1 VVADKAQTYW
11 PRLEG
16 LAPWFLRN
24 ANCQDTYELL
34 SNHDRGPEAPNGASS
49 WRKKCQQEVAV
60 VLRKFTFGLLAG
72 LFSLSVI
79 LLDGSPGWA
88 QKGRIKIAVQGPLSG
103 EQAALG
109 EHIKLGAQLAV
120 EEAAKSF
127 KSAGFELVF
136 VPYDDQAKPE
146 VGVANARNI
155 VADQDVLVLVGHFNS
170 GVALPA
176 SEVYK
181 DASLAMISPANTATE
196 ITDRGYS
203 NVNRVC
209 GRDDVQGP
217 VGARFAAQELK
228 LKSVYIIH
236 DKTLYGQGV
245 ADNFR
250 SEANKLG
257 LKVLGYDGT
266 EERANFAPMI
276 IPMKAK
282 NPDLV
287 YFGGIYHQ
295 GGLLLKQM
303 REKGVKAA
311 FMGPDGLDSSEMVKI
326 AGAQVIGSYYT
337 TVAGPPDAYPESAAF
352 AKRFKQRFGKEVE
365 SFAMYGY
372 DAAQVGIKAIEQT
385 LQSNGGKKPS
395 RAEVSAAV
403 RKLKNFKGVTGS
415 ISFDSKGDPVKAK
428 YFVLQ
433 FEKRSYPGKV
443 VKVVEQQAP
452 QAPSRKL

>member
-1 VVADKAQTYW
+1 VK
-11 PRLEG
+11 R
-16 LAPWFLRN
+16 RI
-24 ANCQDTYELL
+24 L
-34 SNHDRGPEAPNGASS
+34 S
-49 WRKKCQQEVAV
+49 
-60 VLRKFTFGLLAG
+60 VL
-72 LFSLSVI
+72 LFSFFLTAP
-79 LLDGSPGWA
+79 LAAWA
-88 QKGRIKIAVQGPLSG
+88 QKGTIKIAVQAPLSG

-120 EEAAKSF
+120 EETSKAF
-127 KSAGFELVF
+127 KALGYDLIL

-146 VGVANARNI
+146 VGVANARNV
-155 VADQDVLVLVGHFNS
+155 VADPDVLVLVGHFNS

-181 DASLAMISPANTATE
+181 DAMLVMISPANTATE
-196 ITDRGYS
+196 ITDRGYP

-217 VGARFAAQELK
+217 VGARFAAQDLK

-250 SEANKLG
+250 GEAKKLG
-257 LKVLGYDGT
+257 MNVLGYDGT
-266 EERANFAPMI
+266 EERANFSPMI

-282 NPDLV
+282 NPALV

-303 REKGVKAA
+303 REKGVKAK
-311 FMGPDGLDSSEMVKI
+311 FMGPDGLDSAEMVKI
-326 AGAQVIGSYYT
+326 AGTSVTGSYYT
-337 TVAGPPDAYPESAAF
+337 SVAGPPDAYPETAAF
-352 AKRFKQRFGKEVE
+352 AKKFKARFGKDIE
-365 SFAMYGY
+365 SFGMYGY
-372 DAAQVGIKAIEQT
+372 DAALVGIKAVEQT
-385 LQSNGGKKPS
+385 LQSGGGKKPS

-403 RKLKNFKGVTGS
+403 RNIKNFKGVTGA
-415 ISFDSKGDPVKAK
+415 IAFDNKGDPVKAK

-433 FEKRSYPGKV
+433 FDKQSYPGKV
-443 VKVVEQQAP
+443 VKVIEQQAP
-452 QAPSRKL
+452 AAKKS

>member
-1 VVADKAQTYW
+1 VVK
-11 PRLEG
+11 LI
-16 LAPWFLRN
+16 LS
-24 ANCQDTYELL
+24 LL
-34 SNHDRGPEAPNGASS
+34 LFCFCHIPGA
-49 WRKKCQQEVAV
+49 V
-60 VLRKFTFGLLAG
+60 
-72 LFSLSVI
+72 
-79 LLDGSPGWA
+79 WA
-88 QKGRIKIAVQGPLSG
+88 QKGTIKVAVQAPLSG

-120 EEAAKSF
+120 EESAKAF
-127 KSAGFELVF
+127 KSLGFDLVL

-155 VADQDVLVLVGHFNS
+155 VADSDVLLLVGHFNS

-181 DASLAMISPANTATE
+181 DAMLAMISPANTATE
-196 ITDRGYS
+196 ITDRGYP

-217 VGARFAAQELK
+217 VGARFASQELK
-228 LKSVYIIH
+228 LKSVYIIN

-250 SEANKLG
+250 SEAHKLG
-257 LKVLGYDGT
+257 LKVLGYEGT

-303 REKGVKAA
+303 REKGVKSA

-326 AGAQVIGSYYT
+326 AGPQVVGSYYT
-337 TVAGPPDAYPESAAF
+337 TVAGPPEVYPESASF
-352 AKRFKQRFGKEVE
+352 AKKYKQRFGKDIE
-365 SFAMYGY
+365 SFALYGY
-372 DAAQVGIKAIEQT
+372 DAALVGIKAIEQT
-385 LQSNGGKKPS
+385 LKTNGGKKPS
-395 RAEVSAAV
+395 RAEVSTAV
-403 RKLKNFKGVTGS
+403 RKIKDFKGVTGP
-415 ISFDSKGDPVKAK
+415 IAFDNKGDPVKSK
-428 YFVLQ
+428 YFVLR
-433 FEKRSYPGKV
+433 FEKQSYPGKV
-443 VKVVEQQAP
+443 AKVIEQQAP
-452 QAPSRKL
+452 AAAVKKP

>member
-1 VVADKAQTYW
+1 MLK
-11 PRLEG
+11 RI
-16 LAPWFLRN
+16 FL
-24 ANCQDTYELL
+24 
-34 SNHDRGPEAPNGASS
+34 SI
-49 WRKKCQQEVAV
+49 
-60 VLRKFTFGLLAG
+60 TFV
-72 LFSLSVI
+72 LSVS
-79 LLDGSPGWA
+79 LPATVWA
-88 QKGRIKIAVQGPLSG
+88 QKGTIKIAVQAPLSG

-120 EEAAKSF
+120 EEATKPF
-127 KSAGFELVF
+127 KALGFDLVF

-155 VADQDVLVLVGHFNS
+155 VADPNVLVLVGHFNS

-181 DASLAMISPANTATE
+181 DAMLAMISPANTATE
-196 ITDRGYS
+196 ITDRGYA

-217 VGARFAAQELK
+217 VGARFAAQDLK
-228 LKSVYIIH
+228 RKSVYIIH

-250 SEANKLG
+250 NEANKLG
-257 LKVLGYDGT
+257 LKVFGYEGT
-266 EERANFAPMI
+266 EERANFSPI
-276 IPMKAK
+276 ITPMKAK

-303 REKGVKAA
+303 REKGVNAA

-326 AGAQVIGSYYT
+326 AGSQVVGSYYT
-337 TVAGPPDAYPESAAF
+337 TVAGPPAAYPESAAF
-352 AKRFKQRFGKEVE
+352 ATKFKQRFGKEVE

-372 DAAQVGIKAIEQT
+372 DAALVGIKAIEQT
-385 LQSNGGKKPS
+385 LQTNGGKKPS

-403 RKLKNFKGVTGS
+403 RKLKDFKGVTGS
-415 ISFDSKGDPVKAK
+415 IAFDNKGDPIKAK

-443 VKVVEQQAP
+443 VKVIEQQAP
-452 QAPSRKL
+452 EAKKS

>member
-1 VVADKAQTYW
+1 ML
-11 PRLEG
+11 RRI
-16 LAPWFLRN
+16 FL
-24 ANCQDTYELL
+24 
-34 SNHDRGPEAPNGASS
+34 S
-49 WRKKCQQEVAV
+49 
-60 VLRKFTFGLLAG
+60 G
-72 LFSLSVI
+72 LFIFSI
-79 LLDGSPGWA
+79 LLPAAAWA
-88 QKGRIKIAVQGPLSG
+88 QKGTIKIAVQAPLSG

-109 EHIKLGAQLAV
+109 EHVKLGAQLAV
-120 EEAAKSF
+120 EEATKSF
-127 KSAGFELVF
+127 KALGFDLVF

-155 VADQDVLVLVGHFNS
+155 VADPDVLVLVGHFNS
-170 GVALPA
+170 GVALPS

-181 DASLAMISPANTATE
+181 DAMLAMISPANTATE
-196 ITDRGYS
+196 ITDRGYP

-217 VGARFAAQELK
+217 VGARFAAQDLK

-250 SEANKLG
+250 NEANKLG

-303 REKGVKAA
+303 REKGVNAV

-326 AGAQVIGSYYT
+326 AGAQVVGSYYT

-352 AKRFKQRFGKEVE
+352 AKKFKQYFGKEVE

-372 DAAQVGIKAIEQT
+372 DAALVGIKAMEQAI
-385 LQSNGGKKPS
+385 QSNGGKKPS
-395 RAEVSAAV
+395 RAEVSSAV
-403 RKLKNFKGVTGS
+403 RKLKNFKGATGS
-415 ISFDSKGDPVKAK
+415 IVFDNKGDPVKAK

-443 VKVVEQQAP
+443 VKVIEQQAP
-452 QAPSRKL
+452 QALVKKS

>member
-1 VVADKAQTYW
+1 MLK
-11 PRLEG
+11 R
-16 LAPWFLRN
+16 
-24 ANCQDTYELL
+24 
-34 SNHDRGPEAPNGASS
+34 
-49 WRKKCQQEVAV
+49 
-60 VLRKFTFGLLAG
+60 FG
-72 LFSLSVI
+72 VI
-79 LLDGSPGWA
+79 LLFAIFIGLPPAWA
-88 QKGRIKIAVQGPLSG
+88 QKGTIKIAIQAPLSG

-109 EHIKLGAQLAV
+109 EHVKLGAQLAV
-120 EEAAKSF
+120 EESAASF
-127 KSAGFELVF
+127 KKRGFDLVF

-155 VADQDVLVLVGHFNS
+155 VADPDVLLLVGHFNS

-181 DASLAMISPANTATE
+181 DAMLAMISPANTATE
-196 ITDRGYS
+196 ITDRGYA

-217 VGARFAAQELK
+217 VGARFAFQDLK
-228 LKSVYIIH
+228 LRSVYIIH

-250 SEANKLG
+250 SEAMKLG
-257 LKVLGYDGT
+257 MKVLGYDGT

-282 NPDLV
+282 NPALV

-303 REKGVKAA
+303 REKRVEAV
-311 FMGPDGLDSSEMVKI
+311 FMGPDGFDSSEIVKI
-326 AGAQVIGSYYT
+326 AGAYIKGTYYT

-352 AKRFKQRFGKEVE
+352 AKKFKQRFGKGVE

-372 DAAQVGIKAIEQT
+372 DAAMVGIKAMEQT
-385 LQSNGGKKPS
+385 LQSNGGKKPA
-395 RAEVSAAV
+395 RAEIAGAI
-403 RKLKNFKGVTGS
+403 RKLKNFKGVTGA
-415 ISFDSKGDPVKAK
+415 IAFDNKGDPVRAR

-433 FEKRSYPGKV
+433 FDQRNYPGKV
-443 VKVVEQQAP
+443 VKIIEQEAP
-452 QAPSRKL
+452 QTRKP